1 MEKDYWIGRKRAAMA
16 LARAAEGAE
25 ARLGYYELAGRCS
38 INAAQC
44 PPFLL
49 VRREPTPEGARGT
62 LFLAGLAGVQD
73 GAMGRAPLPGPGEA
87 RAAMPAPPERR

>member
-16 LARAAEGAE
+16 MARAAGSAE

-49 VRREPTPEGARGT
+49 VRRDQSPEGERGT
-62 LFLAGLAGVQD
+62 LFMAGLSDLRD
-73 GAMGRAPLPGPGEA
+73 GSMGRGPLPRTGDA
-87 RAAMPAPPERR
+87 RAAMPAPRERR